1 MSALVR
7 LGGGHPPALVMF
19 DLDGTLLDS
28 APDLAAA
35 MGGGAQ

>member
-28 APDLAAA
+28 ARIAWITAA
-35 MGGGAQ
+35 